1 MPHWTSSCPSPL
13 TPPYNLHPCSSPL
26 LWLSLGEEFYK
37 EAIEHCRSYNA
48 RLCAERS
55 MRLPFLD
62 SQTGVAQSNCYIWME
77 KNHRGPGLCMCVCF
91 LVFLPIRVFF
101 LFFSYVGVCV
111 CQLLCYTNCS
121 LQSLITLLPS
131 FHPLL
136 CLFLSFLFMPPT
148 SHTSTFFPQRVF
160 PHCFFLLCNIS
171 VFWHWIRQPCRRC
184 YAAGTSYSRDNTL
197 MCV

>member
-1 MPHWTSSCPSPL
+1 
-13 TPPYNLHPCSSPL
+13 
-26 LWLSLGEEFYK
+26 
-37 EAIEHCRSYNA
+37 
-48 RLCAERS
+48 

-131 FHPLL
+131 IL
-136 CLFLSFLFMPPT
+136 CSACFCLSFSCLLPLTPQLFSPKGCFLIAFSFSVT
-148 SHTSTFFPQRVF
+148 SVYFGTESDSPVGEVTPLAPAIPETTH
-160 PHCFFLLCNIS
+160 LCACS
-171 VFWHWIRQPCRRC
+171 FV
-184 YAAGTSYSRDNTL
+184 
-197 MCV
+197 

>member
-1 MPHWTSSCPSPL
+1 
-13 TPPYNLHPCSSPL
+13 
-26 LWLSLGEEFYK
+26 
-37 EAIEHCRSYNA
+37 
-48 RLCAERS
+48 

-148 SHTSTFFPQRVF
+148 SHTSPFSPNG
-160 PHCFFLLCNIS
+160 CFLIAFSFSVTSVYFGTESDSPVGDVTPLAPAIPETTHLCACS
-171 VFWHWIRQPCRRC
+171 FV
-184 YAAGTSYSRDNTL
+184 
-197 MCV
+197 